1 MVKNHQKRIS
11 APKHWPIKNKEYK
24 FITRTSPG
32 PHPISRSITLSL
44 FIKEILKCAKT
55 QREVKNILYS
65 GKVKVDNIVRRNP
78 GFPIGILDVIS
89 IDDTKENYRLFINKD
104 NRFIL
109 HKIDHKESNLK
120 PLKIVNK
127 TTLKG
132 KKTQINLSDGRNII
146 VDKDTYKVQDT
157 LLYDLTKKNPAEY
170 IKLEKGALVYL
181 IGGKQVGTFGIIE
194 EIKQSSQTSKA
205 TITFSSGK
213 NKYTTLRSYA
223 YAIGKEKPSISIP
236 TQNEN

>member
-11 APKHWPIKNKEYK
+11 APKHWPIKRKEYK

-32 PHPISRSITLSL
+32 PHPITRSITLSL
-44 FIKEILKCAKT
+44 LIKEILKYAKT

-181 IGGKQVGTFGIIE
+181 IGGKQAGTFGVIE

-223 YAIGKEKPSISIP
+223 FVLGKEKPSISIP